1 MHSAKY
7 FLRFLVSFV
16 SFSYRKRNS
25 ARAHYSS
32 ARKRP
37 RTKARTRARHKSQG
51 DSSTSTARAESSF
64 CEHTKEPV

>member
-16 SFSYRKRNS
+16 SFSYRKRND
-25 ARAHYSS
+25 
-32 ARKRP
+32 
-37 RTKARTRARHKSQG
+37 ARTQARTQERREPQG

-64 CEHTKEPV
+64 CEPTKALI